1 MSGPDVP
8 GSPPAGGSGRSPLP
22 ETVSPIVTLTVNPTV
37 DICCEVDRLADIGKT
52 RARVRFVAAGGG
64 GINVARGV
72 SRLGGR
78 ATAVHTAGREVGQR
92 LNRLLDEEGVDHLAL
107 GIAGET
113 REAFVLFETASRR
126 SYHIVPPGPR
136 LDDEEA
142 GRLLDALGR
151 AVGGDQYA
159 VASGS
164 LPGGLPDTFY
174 AAVARRVGEAGA
186 RLVLD
191 TSGRALRGSLHEPVY
206 LRRCNNHEAASL
218 VGRPVR
224 SFDDARAVN
233 EYLLAAGPTEIAITT
248 LGELGALCSSRHGH
262 TELRVPPLP
271 GEPLSDAGAGDAMV
285 AALTCRLAAG
295 DDPVEACALG
305 VAVAAAAVLT
315 PDTEPFD
322 REVAEAL
329 LPAVRTRRQAG
340 S

>member
-1 MSGPDVP
+1 MPSI
-8 GSPPAGGSGRSPLP
+8 L
-22 ETVSPIVTLTVNPTV
+22 TLTVNPTV

-52 RARVRFVAAGGG
+52 RARIRFVAAGGG

-72 SRLGGR
+72 ARLGGR

-113 REAFVLFETASRR
+113 REAFVLFETESRR
-126 SYHIVPPGPR
+126 SFHIVPPGPR
-136 LDDEEA
+136 LENDE
-142 GRLLDALGR
+142 GRLLLDAL
-151 AVGGDQYA
+151 DQAAGSHPYV

-164 LPGGLPDTFY
+164 LPRGLPDAFY
-174 AAVARRVGEAGA
+174 ATVARRVEGAGS

-191 TSGRALRGSLHEPVY
+191 TSGRALRESLHESVF
-206 LRRCNNHEAASL
+206 LRRCNNHEASCL
-218 VGRPVR
+218 VGRAVR

-233 EYLLAAGPTEIAITT
+233 DYLLAAGATEIAVTT
-248 LGELGALCSSRHGH
+248 LGELGALCSTSHGH
-262 TELRVPPLP
+262 SELRAPPLP

-285 AALTCRLAAG
+285 AALTFRLAAG
-295 DDPVEACALG
+295 DDPVEACVLG
-305 VAVAAAAVLT
+305 VAVAAASVLT

-329 LPAVRTRRQAG
+329 YPAVRVRPQAG